1 MSLDNQKSL
10 NFKFSVLLMFVL
22 GFVFVLLT
30 FAFNHIHVSEVKAL
44 ASGTG
49 SIDTD
54 QSFSVLKQVFFLT
67 FLCFLFS
74 AAVLARFFIFS
85 VSRPL
90 KQLSQSLGNLVA
102 KDTRDLTFRLN
113 YKRTDE
119 IGILAGSFDKFIS
132 DFDELI
138 KTIGG
143 ETEIISA
150 VSFEVSRASDEMAE
164 ESAGLYKKS
173 NMVAAAA
180 EKMDTSMHTV
190 AAASEEASTNI
201 SSVADAAVHMQTNI
215 SNVAKNCDQAKEISG
230 NAIESV
236 DKASEKVSRLGEAAS
251 EIGEVTQ
258 VITEIAEK
266 TNLLAL
272 NATIEAARA
281 GEAGKGFAVVA
292 DEIKKLSSQTSQS
305 TMTIHQKIVGIQNST
320 DETVD
325 EVRNISRVI
334 TDVDKIVNDIVLSIE
349 QQSETAA
356 EVATNIEQASIGISE
371 VNENVARSSEVASE
385 ISRDISDVDNVVSEM
400 SSRAENMNRSAK
412 DLDSLASNARD
423 LMSAFMVTLKDSEKT
438 SQKNTNTD
446 KIPDLMPWTSKLETS
461 IEEID
466 LQHKE
471 LVSFINQLY
480 KGMRM
485 HKGSQELGKIL
496 SGLADYTVM
505 HFGTEEKL
513 FEKYAYPKF
522 SEHKKSHEDLVKK
535 VVEFQKDFNSG
546 KATVTMDLMDFLS
559 DWLKNHI
566 LKTDMAYVPYIK
578 EKMEKS

>member
-1 MSLDNQKSL
+1 MFSENQKSL
-10 NFKFSVLLMFVL
+10 NFKYALMLLLVL

-30 FAFNHIHVSEVKAL
+30 FSFNYIHVSEVKAL
-44 ASGTG
+44 TSG
-49 SIDTD
+49 IDEID
-54 QSFSVLKQVFFLT
+54 ANQSFSVLKQASFIAFA
-67 FLCFLFS
+67 CFIFS
-74 AAVLARFFIFS
+74 VAVLVLFFIFS
-85 VSRPL
+85 VSKPL
-90 KQLSQSLGNLVA
+90 KKFSQSLGNLVA
-102 KDTRDLTFRLN
+102 KDTRDLTFRFN

-119 IGILAGSFDKFIS
+119 IGAIAGFFDKFIS

-150 VSFEVSRASDEMAE
+150 VSFEVSRASDEMAD

-173 NMVAAAA
+173 HLVAAAA

-201 SSVADAAVHMQTNI
+201 ASVADSAVHMQTNI
-215 SNVAKNCDQAKEISG
+215 SNVAKNCDEAKKISG

-281 GEAGKGFAVVA
+281 GQAGKGFAVVA

-305 TMTIHQKIVGIQNST
+305 TMTIHKKIVGIQDST
-320 DETVD
+320 DETVA
-325 EVRNISRVI
+325 EVRNISQVI

-349 QQSETAA
+349 EQSETAG
-356 EVATNIEQASIGISE
+356 EVASNIEQASIGISE

-400 SSRAENMNRSAK
+400 SLRAENMNRSAK
-412 DLDSLASNARD
+412 DLDSLASNARE
-423 LMSAFMVTLKDSEKT
+423 LMSGFMVTLKDSEKT
-438 SQKNTNTD
+438 AQKNTNTD
-446 KIPDLMPWTSKLETS
+446 KIPDLMPWTSKLETT
-461 IEEID
+461 IKEID
-466 LQHKE
+466 SQHKE

-485 HKGSQELGKIL
+485 HKGSQELGQIL
-496 SGLADYTVM
+496 SGLAEYTVM

-513 FEKYAYPKF
+513 FEKYSYPKF

-535 VVEFQKDFNSG
+535 VVEFQNDFNSG
-546 KATVTMDLMDFLS
+546 KATVTMELMDFLS

-566 LKTDMAYVPYIK
+566 MKTDMAYVPFLK
-578 EKMEKS
+578 EKMESK